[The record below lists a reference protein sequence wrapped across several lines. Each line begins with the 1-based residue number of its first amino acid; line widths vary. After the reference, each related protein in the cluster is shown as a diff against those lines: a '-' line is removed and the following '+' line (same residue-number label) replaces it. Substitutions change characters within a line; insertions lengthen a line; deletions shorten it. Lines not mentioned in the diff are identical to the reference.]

1 MNAVFKIVQAPAA
14 VSIGVLIEA
23 CRSEIAT
30 HRDRLNGLDCAIGDG
45 DHGTNMLRG
54 WDALVAAQ
62 ARLDAL
68 PLAEALAEA
77 GRILV
82 MTIGGASGPLYGTF
96 LIELGKALDGGIL
109 FERFPTAFQQAVDG
123 VAKRGRSAR
132 GDKTLLDVLYPLNDL
147 LAEEYVV
154 EVLPDMASA
163 FADRTVPLQA
173 MRGRAS
179 FLGERSIGHM
189 DPGAASCAL
198 LVAAVCRAL
207 HEGCSA

>member
-1 MNAVFKIVQAPAA
+1 MNTAFKIAQSPVS
-14 VSIGVLIEA
+14 VSIGAVIER
-23 CRSEIAT
+23 CRSDIAT
-30 HRDRLNGLDCAIGDG
+30 HADRLNGLDCAIGDG

-54 WDALVAAQ
+54 CDALLAAHE
-62 ARLDAL
+62 RLDVL
-68 PLAEALAEA
+68 PLGEALAEA

-82 MTIGGASGPLYGTF
+82 MTIGGASGPLYGTL
-96 LIELGKALDGGIL
+96 LIELGRALGSGVANS
-109 FERFPTAFQQAVDG
+109 EFPASFQQAVDA
-123 VAKRGRSAR
+123 VAKRGKSGR

-147 LAEEYVV
+147 LAEKLTIEA
-154 EVLPDMASA
+154 LPDKAFE

-198 LVAAVCRAL
+198 LIAAVCRAL
-207 HEGCSA
+207 NEGYRA